1 VARGPVPS
9 GGVRYFRK
17 WLFDQTAVENDWSLG
32 MVRDLPRN
40 AIPNGGAYDLKDFF
54 VEKPGMVYKRGG
66 TSFLNTA
73 LGTYVDVIAVGAPE
87 FASSPRVWAVASDGS
102 SGSYLYDVTT
112 GTPGSAINVNSAQPI
127 ENPSFYI
134 DRQILTSN
142 QPSTGPYYGPQ
153 KIYLS
158 GGVLTVGLLG
168 GSPPPAKYSCVHAG
182 RLVLGN
188 SFAYPGRIWFSPD
201 GDIEQP
207 WDTAN
212 SWKDVGHLI
221 MGLAS
226 IQGVLL
232 VFSRGRCQRIIG
244 DIPPAHVD
252 AAGNPS
258 TNMVLEPLGD
268 VGCID
273 ARTICYANNLC
284 YFANE
289 TGIYQTNGAGF
300 DSLTQKAN
308 GTGISAFWQDTMRG
322 FSPALG
328 AVVSMGVY
336 ENRYL
341 CVSVIHNSGAKTQL
355 MCYLPTNSWVQLAAP
370 TNGTMYAAS
379 YAPTHELYIGS
390 VLDTRVRKLS
400 TMWQPSGTSKND
412 AEGTAV
418 LPLLESRLISTS
430 IGMKRY
436 GFAHLSYD
444 LRDAASDNPS
454 LQTMVATGIEAD
466 SGFAAVRESPLAYTS
481 QEIRRRF
488 TLYKDSQGLSLRL
501 QQQNPSAKTEIYY
514 VESEIGTF
522 LVAEG
527 Q

>member
-1 VARGPVPS
+1 MARGPVPA

-212 SWKDVGHLI
+212 SW
-221 MGLAS
+221 
-226 IQGVLL
+226 
-232 VFSRGRCQRIIG
+232 
-244 DIPPAHVD
+244 
-252 AAGNPS
+252 
-258 TNMVLEPLGD
+258 
-268 VGCID
+268 
-273 ARTICYANNLC
+273 
-284 YFANE
+284 
-289 TGIYQTNGAGF
+289 
-300 DSLTQKAN
+300 
-308 GTGISAFWQDTMRG
+308 
-322 FSPALG
+322 
-328 AVVSMGVY
+328 
-336 ENRYL
+336 
-341 CVSVIHNSGAKTQL
+341 
-355 MCYLPTNSWVQLAAP
+355 VQLAAP